1 MAYKELTVHTV
12 NFHYNSRMLSF
23 SEYVSSHNSIVS
35 ESNTALKIN
44 NLIECI
50 WHLSK
55 DQNSIVF
62 TAGNGGS
69 ASTAEHFSADLGQ
82 MEKRTGNAVRSLSLN
97 SQIALNSAFT
107 NDLNHES
114 AMVKQLSS
122 FKNFNYILI
131 TFSASGNSENIVN
144 AIESSLALNKKVFC
158 FVGFDGGKVIN
169 IKNAQLIYFP
179 DKSKDYGKVE
189 NLHLAASHY
198 VVDRLVEKFKA
209 N

>member
-131 TFSASGNSENIVN
+131 TFSASGNSANIIK
-144 AIESSLALNKKVFC
+144 AIEYAKSNQIRTVAITA
-158 FVGFDGGKVIN
+158 FDGGPVKKIADYSIHVPTAIG
-169 IKNAQLIYFP
+169 
-179 DKSKDYGKVE
+179 DYGVAE
-189 NLHLAASHY
+189 DSHLIISHFISSQ
-198 VVDRLVEKFKA
+198 LK